1 MHKIKVSYKS
11 SYLFFLVI
19 YILCLPLNAMNIG
32 PFGSALKILAII
44 PVGIALLS
52 GTKFKVSVPL
62 KAQFIFT
69 VFALFSMAWSVT
81 LDDSIGRVV
90 SYVLLFVLL
99 LSGTF
104 FTYNQEDIQR
114 VKSALA
120 WSSRLSALVMLIFA
134 EYVNGRFRLMG
145 IIKEDPNYLCAYFAF
160 GVIFSLGVLTGKA
173 KALRKVLAV
182 AELILY
188 FYLILIS
195 GSRGGLI
202 AIVSGAVAYLIT
214 YGDKKNKHI
223 IRKLILLT
231 IAGFVI
237 ISMIDYLPE
246 YLRLRFTIDN
256 VVEDGGSGRTQLWK
270 QAIDLFSNAN
280 VFRQLFGFGTASVR
294 WCFAYYGYYEV
305 NVVHNM
311 FLETLVELGIVGAV
325 IYTIAIFSFIKMAFK
340 FEDKFS
346 FGVIFC
352 MLIMSLSTSIY
363 TFKPYFN
370 IMLFI
375 IIMQNTKSDCVN
387 DAQTI
392 PGKLQQGR
400 I

>member
-294 WCFAYYGYYEV
+294 WCFAHYGYYEV

-311 FLETLVELGIVGAV
+311 FLETLTELGV
-325 IYTIAIFSFIKMAFK
+325 IGLCLYSTAIFSFIKVAFK
-340 FEDKFS
+340 LKDKFA
-346 FGVIFC
+346 FAVIFS
-352 MLIMSLSTSIY
+352 MLVMSLSTSIY

-375 IIMQNTKSDCVN
+375 LVLQNVI
-387 DAQTI
+387 QTGAGENVEI
-392 PGKLQQGR
+392 
-400 I
+400 